1 MNLKQHI
8 KYILKEETNEGLL
21 DDLGRF
27 FRPKK
32 HKHIDP
38 KTIQSEKERF
48 TCEDCGN
55 PDYNMYMV
63 DDNVWRE
70 YGNDTNT
77 LCMSCLQDR
86 MGRELTKDDFSQHS
100 NAPVNQHNPEVQ
112 DIIGR
117 SINES
122 ELKKPFMKYEKLIN
136 KLVYDVFDE
145 GICGLSWDVIKLPHR
160 EGISLRII
168 LYFTNDSV
176 KEFGYERYGQSKQEL
191 KILIEDFLPK
201 FDGIY
206 IAYDTTKC
214 GEDLN
219 ESEITERCWK
229 GYTQKGMK
237 TMFGK
242 RYPNCVKIKK
252 KKSLRESI
260 KDMIDEEVTKKYSKP
275 TEKVDK
281 LVYKWLDNY
290 FEGSQIYKEE
300 YWKYHG
306 FQFQF
311 CKNSR
316 EIADLRV
323 ELDDR
328 SPDWGPSDKRPTN
341 ERTVKEVMLFIYP
354 VMIDELI
361 TDIPIRKNY
370 LLYLIEEWFED
381 TQLDKIQQGFNRN
394 DLSLD
399 YVSVFEHR
407 KRGDICVPRPTK
419 PEDITM
425 EEMKD
430 YINKNTLFSYKDIE
444 EHEEEEPGWI
454 ENMYLSKLHSKEK
467 ERVNQEDRDNNP
479 EPFNDGY

>member
-1 MNLKQHI
+1 MKPDHVH
-8 KYILKEETNEGLL
+8 
-21 DDLGRF
+21 F
-27 FRPKK
+27 K
-32 HKHIDP
+32 H
-38 KTIQSEKERF
+38 
-48 TCEDCGN
+48 
-55 PDYNMYMV
+55 
-63 DDNVWRE
+63 
-70 YGNDTNT
+70 
-77 LCMSCLQDR
+77 
-86 MGRELTKDDFSQHS
+86 
-100 NAPVNQHNPEVQ
+100 
-112 DIIGR
+112 
-117 SINES
+117 
-122 ELKKPFMKYEKLIN
+122 
-136 KLVYDVFDE
+136 
-145 GICGLSWDVIKLPHR
+145 
-160 EGISLRII
+160 
-168 LYFTNDSV
+168 LY
-176 KEFGYERYGQSKQEL
+176 
-191 KILIEDFLPK
+191 
-201 FDGIY
+201 
-206 IAYDTTKC
+206 
-214 GEDLN
+214 N

-260 KDMIDEEVTKKYSKP
+260 KNVLDEQVTKKYSKP
-275 TEKVDK
+275 NEKVDK

-306 FQFQF
+306 FRFQF

-399 YVSVFEHR
+399 YVSVFEH
-407 KRGDICVPRPTK
+407 KKKGDICVPRPTK

-425 EEMKD
+425 QEMMD
-430 YINKNTLFSYKDIE
+430 YIKKNTLFSYKDME

-454 ENMYLSKLHSKEK
+454 ENMYLSKLHSKEQ

>member
-86 MGRELTKDDFSQHS
+86 MGRELTKDDFLQHS

-112 DIIGR
+112 DIVGR

-122 ELKKPFMKYEKLIN
+122 ELKKPFMRYEKLIN
-136 KLVYDVFDE
+136 ALVYDVFDE
-145 GICGLSWDVIKLPHR
+145 GICGFSWDVIKLHHR
-160 EGISLRII
+160 EGISIRII
-168 LYFTNDSV
+168 LYFTHNSL

-191 KILIEDFLPK
+191 KVLIEDFLPK

-237 TMFGK
+237 TIFGK

-252 KKSLRESI
+252 KKTMKESI
-260 KDMIDEEVTKKYSKP
+260 RNILLQEVNKKYSKP

-281 LVYKWLDNY
+281 LVYRWLDNY

-306 FQFQF
+306 FSFKI
-311 CKNSR
+311 CKNGR

-323 ELDDR
+323 ELEDK
-328 SPDWGPSDKRPTN
+328 SPDWGPSDKRPTS
-341 ERTVKEVMLFIYP
+341 ERSVKEVMLYIYP
-354 VMIDELI
+354 IMIDELI

-370 LLYLIEEWFED
+370 LSYLIEEWFED
-381 TQLDKIQQGFNRN
+381 TKLDEIQQMFNRN

-399 YVSVFEHR
+399 YVDVYTHKKKGEL
-407 KRGDICVPRPTK
+407 CVPPIPK
-419 PEDITM
+419 PEGITTQ
-425 EEMKD
+425 EMMD
-430 YINKNTLFSYKDIE
+430 YIKKNTLFSYEDME

-454 ENMYLSKLHSKEK
+454 EDMYLGKLNAK
-467 ERVNQEDRDNNP
+467 ERERLNQEDRDNNP

>member
-8 KYILKEETNEGLL
+8 RQILKEE
-21 DDLGRF
+21 
-27 FRPKK
+27 
-32 HKHIDP
+32 I
-38 KTIQSEKERF
+38 S
-48 TCEDCGN
+48 
-55 PDYNMYMV
+55 
-63 DDNVWRE
+63 
-70 YGNDTNT
+70 
-77 LCMSCLQDR
+77 
-86 MGRELTKDDFSQHS
+86 
-100 NAPVNQHNPEVQ
+100 
-112 DIIGR
+112 
-117 SINES
+117 S
-122 ELKKPFMKYEKLIN
+122 ELKKPFMRYEKLIN

-145 GICGLSWDVIKLPHR
+145 GICGFSWDVIKLHHR
-160 EGISLRII
+160 EGISIRII
-168 LYFTNDSV
+168 LHFTHDSV
-176 KEFGYERYGQSKQEL
+176 KEFGYEKYGQSKQEL

-201 FDGIY
+201 FNGIF

-219 ESEITERCWK
+219 ESELTERCWK

-252 KKSLRESI
+252 KKTMKESI
-260 KDMIDEEVTKKYSKP
+260 RNILLQEVNKKYSKP

-281 LVYKWLDNY
+281 LVYRWLDNY

-306 FQFQF
+306 FSFNF
-311 CKNSR
+311 CKNGR
-316 EIADLRV
+316 EIADLRI
-323 ELDDR
+323 EFDDR

-341 ERTVKEVMLFIYP
+341 ERTVKEVMLYIYP

-407 KRGDICVPRPTK
+407 KRGEICVPPISK

-425 EEMKD
+425 QEMMD
-430 YINKNTLFSYKDIE
+430 YIKKNTLFFYGDME
-444 EHEEEEPGWI
+444 NREEEEPGWV
-454 ENMYLSKLHSKEK
+454 EKTYLGILHGTEK
-467 ERVNQEDRDNNP
+467 RRVNDEDRENNP
-479 EPFNDGY
+479 EPFDDDY

>member
-8 KYILKEETNEGLL
+8 RQILKEE
-21 DDLGRF
+21 
-27 FRPKK
+27 
-32 HKHIDP
+32 I
-38 KTIQSEKERF
+38 S
-48 TCEDCGN
+48 
-55 PDYNMYMV
+55 
-63 DDNVWRE
+63 
-70 YGNDTNT
+70 
-77 LCMSCLQDR
+77 
-86 MGRELTKDDFSQHS
+86 
-100 NAPVNQHNPEVQ
+100 
-112 DIIGR
+112 
-117 SINES
+117 S
-122 ELKKPFMKYEKLIN
+122 ELKKPFMRYEKLIN

-145 GICGLSWDVIKLPHR
+145 GICGLSWDVIKLHHR

-168 LYFTNDSV
+168 LYFTHDSL

-191 KILIEDFLPK
+191 KVLIEDFLPK
-201 FDGIY
+201 FNGIY

-214 GEDLN
+214 DETHKEEETEGVGGYAAPAFEMKPDHVHFKHLYN

-252 KKSLRESI
+252 KKTMKESI
-260 KDMIDEEVTKKYSKP
+260 RNILLQEVNKKYSKP

-281 LVYKWLDNY
+281 LVYRWLNNY

-306 FQFQF
+306 FQFKF
-311 CKNSR
+311 CKNGR

-323 ELDDR
+323 ELDDK
-328 SPDWGPSDKRPTN
+328 SPDWGPSDKRPTS
-341 ERTVKEVMLFIYP
+341 ERSVKEVMLYIYP

-381 TQLDKIQQGFNRN
+381 TKLDEIQRGFNRN

-399 YVSVFEHR
+399 YVYVSEYK
-407 KRGDICVPRPTK
+407 KRGDICVPPISK

-425 EEMKD
+425 QEMMD
-430 YINKNTLFSYKDIE
+430 YIKKNTLFSYEDME
-444 EHEEEEPGWI
+444 ENEEEEPGWI
-454 ENMYLSKLHSKEK
+454 EDMYLGKLNAK
-467 ERVNQEDRDNNP
+467 ERERLNQEDRDNNP

>member
-86 MGRELTKDDFSQHS
+86 MGRELTKDDFLQHS

-112 DIIGR
+112 DIVGR

-122 ELKKPFMKYEKLIN
+122 ELKKPFRRYEKLIN
-136 KLVYDVFDE
+136 ALVYDVFDE
-145 GICGLSWDVIKLPHR
+145 GICGLSWDVIKLHHR
-160 EGISLRII
+160 GGISLRII
-168 LYFTNDSV
+168 LYFTHDSV

-191 KILIEDFLPK
+191 KVLIEDFLPK

-252 KKSLRESI
+252 KKSVRETI
-260 KDMIDEEVTKKYSKP
+260 KDMIDEEVTKKYPKP
-275 TEKVDK
+275 NEKLDK
-281 LVYKWLDNY
+281 VVYKWLDNY

-300 YWKYHG
+300 Y
-306 FQFQF
+306 
-311 CKNSR
+311 CKN
-316 EIADLRV
+316 A
-323 ELDDR
+323 
-328 SPDWGPSDKRPTN
+328 
-341 ERTVKEVMLFIYP
+341 
-354 VMIDELI
+354 
-361 TDIPIRKNY
+361 
-370 LLYLIEEWFED
+370 
-381 TQLDKIQQGFNRN
+381 NR
-394 DLSLD
+394 
-399 YVSVFEHR
+399 
-407 KRGDICVPRPTK
+407 
-419 PEDITM
+419 
-425 EEMKD
+425 
-430 YINKNTLFSYKDIE
+430 
-444 EHEEEEPGWI
+444 
-454 ENMYLSKLHSKEK
+454 
-467 ERVNQEDRDNNP
+467 
-479 EPFNDGY
+479 

>member
-8 KYILKEETNEGLL
+8 KKILKEE
-21 DDLGRF
+21 
-27 FRPKK
+27 
-32 HKHIDP
+32 I
-38 KTIQSEKERF
+38 S
-48 TCEDCGN
+48 
-55 PDYNMYMV
+55 
-63 DDNVWRE
+63 
-70 YGNDTNT
+70 
-77 LCMSCLQDR
+77 
-86 MGRELTKDDFSQHS
+86 
-100 NAPVNQHNPEVQ
+100 
-112 DIIGR
+112 
-117 SINES
+117 S
-122 ELKKPFMKYEKLIN
+122 ELKKPFMRYEKLIN

-145 GICGLSWDVIKLPHR
+145 GICGLSWDVIKLHHR
-160 EGISLRII
+160 EGISIRII
-168 LYFTNDSV
+168 LYFTHNSLE
-176 KEFGYERYGQSKQEL
+176 EFGYERYGQSKQEL
-191 KILIEDFLPK
+191 KVLMEDFLPK

-252 KKSLRESI
+252 KKTMKESI
-260 KDMIDEEVTKKYSKP
+260 RNILLQEVNKKYSKP

-281 LVYKWLDNY
+281 LVYRWLDNY

-306 FQFQF
+306 FSFKF
-311 CKNSR
+311 CKNGR

-341 ERTVKEVMLFIYP
+341 ERSVKEVMLYIYP

-361 TDIPIRKNY
+361 TDIPVRKNY

-381 TQLDKIQQGFNRN
+381 TKLDEIQKDFNRN

-399 YVSVFEHR
+399 YVSVFESK
-407 KRGDICVPRPTK
+407 KRGDICVPPISK

-425 EEMKD
+425 QEMMD
-430 YINKNTLFSYKDIE
+430 YIRKTTLFSYEDME
-444 EHEEEEPGWI
+444 ENEEEEPGWI
-454 ENMYLSKLHSKEK
+454 EDMYLKILNAKEQ
-467 ERVNQEDRDNNP
+467 ERLNQEDRDNNP